1 MKTHLPAAAGAA
13 LLVVASAVAAAP
25 VSYTVDPTHSGVTA
39 ESRHFGTS
47 TVRSHFIAKAGNI
60 TIDPAAKTGKGE
72 IYIDIA
78 SVQTGVPKLD
88 THLKGADF
96 FDAAGYPEAK
106 FTSTSF
112 TFDGDKVTQIAG
124 DLTMKGKTAP
134 VVLKATNYN
143 CYLSPGFKKQV
154 CGGDFETTIKRT
166 DWDVKYAV
174 PFVSDETKLIVQIEA
189 TKD

>member
-1 MKTHLPAAAGAA
+1 MKIPLPAAFGAA
-13 LLVVASAVAAAP
+13 LLVVASAVVAAP
-25 VSYTVDPTHSGVTA
+25 VSYTVDPTHSSVTA

-47 TVRSHFIAKAGNI
+47 TVRSHFTAKAGNI

-124 DLTMKGKTAP
+124 DLTMKGKTVP
-134 VVLKATNYN
+134 VVLKGTNYN

-174 PFVSDETKLIVQIEA
+174 PFVSDETRLFVQIEA